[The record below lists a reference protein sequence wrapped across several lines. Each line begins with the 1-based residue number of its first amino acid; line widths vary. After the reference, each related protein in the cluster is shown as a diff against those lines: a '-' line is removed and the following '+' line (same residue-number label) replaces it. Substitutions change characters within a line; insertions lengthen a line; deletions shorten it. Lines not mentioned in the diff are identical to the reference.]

1 MAIDSYLS
9 AATTV
14 STLLRSPSLAEA
26 WDQPSALPEFR
37 IGGLAGHLARA
48 VFTTE
53 GYVAAE
59 VPPHFVLVDAG
70 IYLGLLET
78 MTPEDNARVVHRG
91 EAEAGT
97 GPGDLIARYDA
108 ALDRLRATLPT
119 LGEDR
124 PVPMLAGHVL
134 PLREC
139 LVTRMLEL
147 LVHADDLAVS
157 LGEPTPEFDEEAADL
172 VVTLLARFARRR
184 HGLPAMLRALA
195 RRERAGESIAAF

>member
-1 MAIDSYLS
+1 MVIDAYLS

-14 STLLRSPSLAEA
+14 SGLLRHPSLADA
-26 WDQPSALPEFR
+26 WDQPSALREFR

-53 GYVAAE
+53 GYLAAE
-59 VPPHFVLVDAG
+59 VPPDPVLVDAG
-70 IYLGLLET
+70 SYLGMLET
-78 MTPEDNARVVHRG
+78 MTPEDNARVVNRG

-97 GPGDLIARYDA
+97 GPDDLIARYDA

-119 LGEDR
+119 LSEDR
-124 PVPMLAGHVL
+124 PMPMLAGNVL

-139 LVTRMLEL
+139 LATRMLEL

-157 LGEPTPEFDEEAADL
+157 IGEPTPEFDEEAADL

-184 HGLPAMLRALA
+184 HGLPALLRAFS
-195 RRERAGESIAAF
+195 REERAPKSIAAF

>member
-78 MTPEDNARVVHRG
+78 MTP
-91 EAEAGT
+91 EAGT